1 MTHEGASHLN
11 IIDSVVADA
20 ISPGLDESEG
30 LNAKD
35 RESTSHLFLQVGSLS
50 GHRST

>member
-11 IIDSVVADA
+11 IIDSAVADA
-20 ISPGLDESEG
+20 ISPGFDEYEG

-35 RESTSHLFLQVGSLS
+35 RESISHLFLQVYDLHASAL
-50 GHRST
+50 